1 MTENSIAKNIGLI
14 YKAEPYLNKDSLL
27 TLYFSYIHSY
37 INYDNLVWE
46 STNRTYLRKINSQ
59 QKHTLVLIHKKNRF
73 HHPKERFDSC
83 EILNV
88 YNLNLLNTAVFMH
101 KITNR
106 TAPSLFPEKFEEPTN
121 SCPIRVSSGN
131 YKKAQIKLRKCR
143 FQTSIRGPAIWNN
156 LVGSAEKET
165 QSSSLYKT
173 KI

>member
-1 MTENSIAKNIGLI
+1 MTENNIAKNIGLI

-37 INYDNLVWE
+37 INYDNLVRE

-83 EILNV
+83 EILNL
-88 YNLNLLNTAVFMH
+88 YNLNLLNTAVF
-101 KITNR
+101 I
-106 TAPSLFPEKFEEPTN
+106 EEPTN

-156 LVGSAEKET
+156 LVGSAEKEI